1 MTRNWRLH
9 YIQSLTLYNKDSIKF
24 QVTWIVQLITWSL
37 TSCFWQKEWIF
48 DPVLFRL
55 RIYFYQGGITT
66 IAISLQFRI
75 LAMLKVKCRQQLAT
89 TIFFIIRHSSSA
101 LYGVLLS
108 KLTLSV
114 TIEENCIQ
122 KVRKYNCNST
132 INYFF
137 NFGEKFKSELSV
149 RKWYKPILYELLQ
162 VAIVH
167 WKFFLSI

>member
-24 QVTWIVQLITWSL
+24 QVIWLVQLITWSL

-75 LAMLKVKCRQQLAT
+75 LAML
-89 TIFFIIRHSSSA
+89 
-101 LYGVLLS
+101 
-108 KLTLSV
+108 
-114 TIEENCIQ
+114 N
-122 KVRKYNCNST
+122 
-132 INYFF
+132 FF
-137 NFGEKFKSELSV
+137 NFGEKFRSEWSV
-149 RKWYKPILYELLQ
+149 RKWYKLILYELVQ
-162 VAIVH
+162 IAIVH
-167 WKFFLSI
+167 WKFKLNCNSLLFKIYQFKLNCNSLFFITSWLHPDVSRICNRKDRNWQ